1 MPKGS
6 PGQLCRLAPCP
17 CSDLSISRPGLAR
30 RLAVSRKQD
39 RCQEFVNVNR
49 NAVWKYLVLAVVGL
63 VAALYALPNL
73 FGEDPA
79 VQVSGVRGVEVD
91 TVLEQRLTSRLALA
105 ELQPKKVELDAGRL
119 LMRFDSTE
127 QQSAARDVIHQ
138 ELGRE
143 YVVAL
148 NLASAAPDWL
158 SALNASPM

>member
-1 MPKGS
+1 
-6 PGQLCRLAPCP
+6 
-17 CSDLSISRPGLAR
+17 
-30 RLAVSRKQD
+30 
-39 RCQEFVNVNR
+39 VNR

-105 ELQPKKVELDAGRL
+105 ELQPKKVELDAGRT
-119 LMRFDSTE
+119 LMRSDPTE